1 MEHTQAMQIVGAVLV
16 LVGGMKNWDPI
27 GLNKSIFGDVE
38 GIEGGP
44 AASMRMLIGGAF
56 AGIGA
61 MNLYLSMIVDDST
74 ATEAIL
80 MGNVIALALI
90 FVTIVAA
97 KIRGFMEEIP
107 MPPMVIFP
115 GLILI
120 CLYSAM
126 G

>member
-61 MNLYLSMIVDDST
+61 MNLYLSMTVDDST